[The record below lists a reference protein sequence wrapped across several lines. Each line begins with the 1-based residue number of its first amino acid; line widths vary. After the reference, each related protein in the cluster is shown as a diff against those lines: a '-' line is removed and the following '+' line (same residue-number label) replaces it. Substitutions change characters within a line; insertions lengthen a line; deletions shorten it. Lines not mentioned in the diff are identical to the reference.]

1 MCRRRPFLL
10 PEKSSLFVAPRVFRR
25 AKKCSLCVVGGGFGF
40 RKKLPICRTSPIWAY
55 GRCSPSVEVGWFQF
69 PKNAPQVSHLAPFA
83 LRKMLP
89 KCRTS
94 PIWLA
99 GKCAALGRGGRLAPP
114 WARFRRFAAGVE
126 GCSGAQNEAKMR
138 FLVASCGVVLI
149 NYLHKTGRNRFAEKP
164 PKMKFKVLKHK
175 QMKPRVAVWQRW

>member
-1 MCRRRPFLL
+1 M
-10 PEKSSLFVAPRVFRR
+10 
-25 AKKCSLCVVGGGFGF
+25 
-40 RKKLPICRTSPIWAY
+40 
-55 GRCSPSVEVGWFQF
+55 
-69 PKNAPQVSHLAPFA
+69 SHLAPFA
-83 LRKMLP
+83 LWRMLP
-89 KCRTS
+89 KCRSWQVSASRKSSLSVAPRPFVLAEKAPQVLQLAGSSFRKKLPICRTS

-99 GKCAALGRGGRLAPP
+99 GKCAALGRGGRLAHL

-149 NYLHKTGRNRFAEKP
+149 NYLHKTGCNRFAEKP